1 MKQTIDLYQFRR
13 AFEFQGRADN
23 FSYEGQKLLFDYLEQ
38 LEDDTGETIELDIIA
53 LCCGYSEDTFAEVA
67 SSYSLDVTDYRG
79 EALDGDAL
87 RDRVLDYLANN
98 TSVCGTTDTRVVYQ
112 SF

>member
-23 FSYEGQKLLFDYLEQ
+23 FSYGGQEVLFDYLEQ
-38 LEDDTGETIELDIIA
+38 REDDTGETIELDVIA
-53 LCCGYSEDTFAEVA
+53 LCCGYLEDTPAEVA
-67 SSYSLDVTDYRG
+67 SRYGIDVTDR
-79 EALDGDAL
+79 EDA
-87 RDRVLDYLANN
+87 DAMMNRVLCYLANN
-98 TSVCGTTDTRVVYQ
+98 TSVCGTTDTHVVYQ